1 MQTSGAIADEQERGI
16 EIEGVIG
23 PEGVGASDGGRGSL
37 IDKELQLL
45 QAGTGADGRLAVDV
59 EIEHAG
65 CRHHAQADDGIVQ
78 LQAIHRCVDAIG
90 LDTVA
95 PIENDI
101 AIGQATG
108 CGVHSAVAEAEA
120 EDILLRGA
128 ARAAAEH
135 IHAQAAIQH
144 VAPIQRVIRKAT
156 HKRVVAGTAQQR
168 VVAGAAIKSVVVL
181 AALKAVVAQPSR
193 KDVVVGVAL
202 QNIGADISEQ
212 GVIALSAEEGVVAL
226 AAIDR
231 IPAFAALGTV
241 IAGLELNEIVAVA
254 AIGGI
259 IAGTGVNEII
269 PGQSLQRV
277 VAGATEQDIG
287 AEEGGRGLES
297 TEGDCEQVGVIAAQ
311 HEIIAC
317 ADVGQV
323 VERCRQQARDSIQ
336 QAREQTTD
344 IDPADRD
351 VGQQPVECCRDLR
364 DRGAIAGEDVDRAC
378 RPLNG
383 VIAAVAEQQVE
394 VRCRG
399 DRNNRGCVGAGGFDR
414 RLHIVVARVGDQQAE
429 CAGGADEGVVEVG
442 AEQAFDVGEPVRTAI
457 AIAAGNPGRK
467 IDIGA
472 GLGQLIGSDVELE
485 QAACRAAGA
494 AVEGVIAR
502 SAEQDV
508 QIDIARDQLTAA
520 TAE

>member
-311 HEIIAC
+311 QEIIAC
-317 ADVGQV
+317 AEVGQV
-323 VERCRQQARDSIQ
+323 VERCRQQVRDSIQ

-351 VGQQPVECCRDLR
+351 VGQQRVQCCRDLR

-508 QIDIARDQLTAA
+508 QIDIALDQITAA